1 MRNAP
6 AEGWSDVLREPKDG
20 RKETIVDLGAF
31 THALSFRSTKRALE
45 CSPISYTYLLCDFE
59 QITWP
64 LCMRMYFPIGKMGMI
79 IPHRVLFQAV
89 SVTPSI

>member
-31 THALSFRSTKRALE
+31 THALSFK
-45 CSPISYTYLLCDFE
+45 
-59 QITWP
+59 
-64 LCMRMYFPIGKMGMI
+64 MYEKSL
-79 IPHRVLFQAV
+79 RV
-89 SVTPSI
+89 